1 MSGEG
6 SAERIT
12 VYTVGHSNRE
22 LGEFL
27 RLLRDYS
34 IKVVVDVR
42 RFPTSRRF
50 PHFNREALAET
61 LAREGIS
68 YVWLGDLLGGFRKGG
83 YERYM
88 ETADFEKGLAR
99 LLEVLRREKGVAIMC
114 RERLWFKCHRR
125 FIADRLVEMGYVVI
139 HIIDPGRTYRHKGR
153 AREHS
158 AERRETEA

>member
-1 MSGEG
+1 MGEEG
-6 SAERIT
+6 GAERVT
-12 VYTVGHSNRE
+12 VYTIGHSNRE

-34 IKVVVDVR
+34 IRMVVDVR

-50 PHFNREALAET
+50 PHFNREILAEA

-88 ETADFEKGLAR
+88 ETADFERGLAR
-99 LLEVLRREKGVAIMC
+99 LLEVLGREKGVAIMC

-125 FIADRLVEMGYVVI
+125 FIADRLVERGYRVV
-139 HIIDPGRTYRHKGR
+139 HIIGPGKTYVHKGK
-153 AREHS
+153 ARG
-158 AERRETEA
+158 RQQR